1 MPPTYP
7 IHIMEKYFYSFEIRY
22 YNDTTGILYRT
33 ATETGIFTSDLVNP
47 VSHTVGKFFPSTSET
62 LEVLLEN
69 MKEKHPEALRICLAF
84 NNIK

>member
-7 IHIMEKYFYSFEIRY
+7 IHIMKKYFYSFEIRY
-22 YNDTTGILYRT
+22 YNDITGILYRT
-33 ATETGIFTSDLVNP
+33 ATETGVFTSEL
-47 VSHTVGKFFPSTSET
+47 STAET

-69 MKEKHPEALRICLAF
+69 MKEKHPGALMLCLAF